1 MFMKF
6 DITNV
11 SNISLTVERKNK
23 GDNYDI
29 SYSLGRIDGLDID
42 CDIEAK
48 PLVERMIKD
57 ATKRHGDH
65 PHFAGKGELVQKSK
79 ELDKDISNIQNRIAE
94 LEKELV
100 KLQKEKEDR
109 LVKAIQELREEA
121 KGINIDCKKDI

>member
-1 MFMKF
+1 MFAKF
-6 DITNV
+6 DIANL
-11 SNISLTVERKNK
+11 SNLSITIERKNK
-23 GDNYDI
+23 GDNIDV
-29 SYSLGRIDGLDID
+29 SYNMGRIDGLDIN

-48 PLVERMIKD
+48 PLVEKIIKD
-57 ATKRHGDH
+57 ATKRHGNH
-65 PHFAGKGELVQKSK
+65 PHFAGKEELKEKSK

-121 KGINIDCKKDI
+121 KKNI

>member
-1 MFMKF
+1 MFAKF
-6 DITNV
+6 DIANL
-11 SNISLTVERKNK
+11 SNLSITIERKNK
-23 GDNYDI
+23 GDNIDV
-29 SYSLGRIDGLDID
+29 SYNMGRIDGLDIN

-48 PLVERMIKD
+48 PLVEKIIKD
-57 ATKRHGDH
+57 ATKRHGNH
-65 PHFAGKGELVQKSK
+65 PHFAGKGELKEKSK

-121 KGINIDCKKDI
+121 KKNI

>member
-1 MFMKF
+1 MFAKF
-6 DITNV
+6 TIENL
-11 SNISLTVERKNK
+11 SNLSVVIERKNK
-23 GDNYDI
+23 GDNIDV
-29 SYSLGRIDGLDID
+29 SYNLGRIDGIDID

-48 PLVERMIKD
+48 PLVEKIIKD

-65 PHFAGKGELVQKSK
+65 PHFAGKDEMVQKSK

-109 LVKAIQELREEA
+109 LVKAIQELRAEA
-121 KGINIDCKKDI
+121 KKDI

>member
-1 MFMKF
+1 MFAKF
-6 DITNV
+6 TIENL
-11 SNISLTVERKNK
+11 SNLSVVIERKNK
-23 GDNYDI
+23 GDNIDV
-29 SYSLGRIDGLDID
+29 SYNLGRIDGIDID

-48 PLVERMIKD
+48 PLVEKIIKD

-65 PHFAGKGELVQKSK
+65 PHFAGKDEMVQKSK

-109 LVKAIQELREEA
+109 LVKAIQELRAEA
-121 KGINIDCKKDI
+121 KKGI